1 MDGGASSHIK
11 QGENDG
17 EALGREEPRLSVTWS
32 NERERRFR
40 RETLRLLRWDA
51 TRHDAT
57 LSSSSSLG
65 KSRGLTGA
73 RAIFNTWNFFS
84 TFATRLTT
92 FPFFLFRPSLP
103 PPLLLF
109 SFFLSFRFGSFLF
122 FSRERRV
129 INTSRNTIRE
139 VRLEYE
145 TCFTKQNRRVDHER
159 I

>member
-1 MDGGASSHIK
+1 M
-11 QGENDG
+11 
-17 EALGREEPRLSVTWS
+17 EARHRILNRGKMTEKPVERSPVTWS

-51 TRHDAT
+51 TRHDTT
-57 LSSSSSLG
+57 LSSSSSRQIPRIN
-65 KSRGLTGA
+65 RGA
-73 RAIFNTWNFFS
+73 HAIFNTWNFFS
-84 TFATRLTT
+84 TFTT
-92 FPFFLFRPSLP
+92 LLFFLFPSFP
-103 PPLLLF
+103 CYF
-109 SFFLSFRFGSFLF
+109 SFFFRFVSFF
-122 FSRERRV
+122 FFCFFFPFERERERKV